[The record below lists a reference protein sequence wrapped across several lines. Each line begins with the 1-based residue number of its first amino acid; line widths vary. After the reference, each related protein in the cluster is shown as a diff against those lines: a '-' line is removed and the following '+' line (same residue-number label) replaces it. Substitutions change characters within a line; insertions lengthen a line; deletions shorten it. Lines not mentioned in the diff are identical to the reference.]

1 MPLSDKERQ
10 TLDDMEQ
17 ALLLEDPEFVAGATM
32 DRLRERRLW
41 RWIGFVVLGLLGAA
55 LLVGG
60 LVMTH
65 AWLVPGAL
73 ISVVGGL
80 AMVGAAWKLIPW
92 SPRT

>member
-17 ALLLEDPEFVAGATM
+17 ALLLEDPEYVAGATI

-41 RWIGFVVLGLLGAA
+41 RWIGFGVLGLLGAA
-55 LLVGG
+55 VLVTG

-65 AWLVPGAL
+65 AWM
-73 ISVVGGL
+73 VVGVL
-80 AMVGAAWKLIPW
+80 VGVVGVLMMIVAAWKLIPW
-92 SPRT
+92 GRTT